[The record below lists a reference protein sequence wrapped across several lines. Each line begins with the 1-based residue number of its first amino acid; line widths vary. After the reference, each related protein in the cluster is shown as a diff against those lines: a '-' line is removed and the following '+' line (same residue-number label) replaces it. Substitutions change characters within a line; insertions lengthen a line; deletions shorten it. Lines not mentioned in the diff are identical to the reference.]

1 MAIDK
6 CPKRENGSVES
17 LESRI
22 QGLEESIEY
31 ESLSAKEEKEV
42 RRCD

>member
-17 LESRI
+17 LENRI

-31 ESLSAKEEKEV
+31 DSLSAKEEKEV
-42 RRCD
+42 RLCD